1 MRYPINTPYDD
12 FGVLFED
19 ETEIKGYLSSNRK
32 DKKWKPKGGDDIYL
46 IDLQLIFTEVE
57 EWFMMRL
64 R

>member
-32 DKKWKPKGGDDIYL
+32 DKKWKPGGGDDIYL
-46 IDLQLIFTEVE
+46 IDL
-57 EWFMMRL
+57 
-64 R
+64 